1 MTDDEQQLAVLFNT
15 QPGYSEPGFWRGVKA
30 AAGLARIRSTMS
42 FAVREAAKDN
52 FEPLAGLA
60 LDAFGQD
67 ARHEALVDALA
78 EHLGGTLQARA
89 SARWPECPSPSR
101 RTSTWRGGRPR
112 TACGSSGIT

>member
-1 MTDDEQQLAVLFNT
+1 MDVTDDEQRLAALFDT
-15 QPGYSEPGFWRGVKA
+15 LPGYSEPNFWRGVKA

-52 FEPLAGLA
+52 FEPLARLA

-78 EHLGGTLQARA
+78 ERLGGTLQARA
-89 SARWPECPSPSR
+89 WITDAVAAAGRIKRTGSADPLGALIKKW
-101 RTSTWRGGRPR
+101 
-112 TACGSSGIT
+112 